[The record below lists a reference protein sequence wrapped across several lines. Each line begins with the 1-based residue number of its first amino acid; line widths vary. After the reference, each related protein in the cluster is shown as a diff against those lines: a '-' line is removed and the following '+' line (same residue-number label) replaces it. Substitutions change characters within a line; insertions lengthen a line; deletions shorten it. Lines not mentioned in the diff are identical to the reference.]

1 MTRNCTPSPPAGIE
15 RSRCPQ
21 TGVYSLSS
29 LETLGVWASR
39 PHRGPLR
46 GLKARAGGLSR
57 RLWTPSR
64 ASSSLRPS
72 LPPSVSLPL
81 PLPTSSRSTTPK
93 PCVWLK
99 LWWTR
104 TPEAGCRPHTGNL
117 APATSPPTKY
127 FQAHL
132 IQVVVL
138 EKTLESPLDCKE
150 IQPVHPK
157 GNQS

>member
-93 PCVWLK
+93 TLRVAQALVDQDPRGWMQAPHRKSSPCYI
-99 LWWTR
+99 
-104 TPEAGCRPHTGNL
+104 TPHKIFPSTFDPSCGAGED
-117 APATSPPTKY
+117 S
-127 FQAHL
+127 
-132 IQVVVL
+132 
-138 EKTLESPLDCKE
+138 
-150 IQPVHPK
+150 
-157 GNQS
+157 